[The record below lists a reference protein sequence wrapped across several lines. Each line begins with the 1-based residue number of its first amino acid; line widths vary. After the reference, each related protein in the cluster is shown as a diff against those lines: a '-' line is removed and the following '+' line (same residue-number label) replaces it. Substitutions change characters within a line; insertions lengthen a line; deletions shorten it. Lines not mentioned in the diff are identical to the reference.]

1 MNIIITES
9 QYSRLVETQ
18 ELDEGLLNTIGDIVG
33 IADPTGIVDIMN
45 AISYWKQDRNTF
57 ALLSLISAIPGA
69 DFITKPFILG
79 GKLVGGASETKVLG
93 WLVRTFDKWTGK
105 VLDKLD
111 KLVLSKIPIVKNFAN
126 GMRNFIMGLKK
137 SSKFKTTN

>member
-33 IADPTGIVDIMN
+33 IFDPTGLVDITN
-45 AISYWKQDRNTF
+45 SISYWRQGRNAF

-79 GKLVGGASETKVLG
+79 GKLVGTASETKVFG
-93 WLVRTFDKWTGK
+93 WLFKT
-105 VLDKLD
+105 LDTWVEKALEKLD
-111 KLVLSKIPIVKNFAN
+111 KLAGSKIPLIKKFTE
-126 GMRNFIMGLKK
+126 GLRYFITTMKK
-137 SSKFKTTN
+137 SSKPKIEK